1 MEVIIYIIPFITAL
15 FLLIVFNKKM
25 VWWEYLVLILPSLL
39 FTLIAQIIMVSVNST
54 DTEYL
59 GGYVN
64 RITYYEPWDELVT
77 VTHTREVACGTD
89 SNGNTIYKTEV
100 YYTTEREYHSEEY
113 TYVDNESNWEHSL
126 SKKDYETIKKRMGN
140 KTVFRDMHRDYHRI
154 DGDAYDIYWDKSV
167 EHLYDITTSH
177 TYKNKIKAS
186 QSHTIFKYSDITKE
200 DAKELGLYE
209 YPDINLMN
217 QNPII
222 GRVASDKDIQRIK
235 YINATYGKTY
245 QFRVYMLFYEGK
257 DIEIS
262 EQQKAYWQNGNKNE
276 FVVCLGT
283 QRDSVVWCNPFSWC
297 DEPKL
302 EVLTRDYFIQNPN
315 VDIDAY
321 GKWLQ
326 TQIPTK
332 WKRKEFAD
340 FDYIHIGLSKEQ
352 YIALIVIMIL
362 LNIGISVVLVMN
374 DIQNENDYEK

>member
-15 FLLIVFNKKM
+15 FLLIVFNRKM

-39 FTLIAQIIMVSVNST
+39 FTLITQLIMVSVNSS

-64 RITYYEPWDELVT
+64 RITYYEPWDEMVR
-77 VTHTREVACGTD
+77 VRHTRTD
-89 SNGNTIYKTEV
+89 DDGDTEV
-100 YYTTEREYHSEEY
+100 YYTWEREYHSERY
-113 TYVDNESNWEHSL
+113 TYVDNESNWEHYL
-126 SKKDYETIKKRMGN
+126 SKKEYEIIKKRMGD
-140 KTVFRDMHRDYHRI
+140 KAVFRDMHRDYHRI
-154 DGDAYDIYWDKSV
+154 DGDAYDIYWDKTV
-167 EHLYDITTSH
+167 EHLYDITTPHSY
-177 TYKNKIKAS
+177 TNKIKAS
-186 QSHTIFKYSDITKE
+186 QSHTIFKYSDISEE

-222 GRVASDKDIQRIK
+222 GRYASDKDKQRIK
-235 YINATYGKTY
+235 YINATYGKTH

-297 DEPKL
+297 DDPKH
-302 EVLTRDYFIQNPN
+302 EALTRDYFIQNPK
-315 VDIDAY
+315 VDIDTY

-332 WKRKEFAD
+332 WKRKEFSD
-340 FDYIHIGLSKEQ
+340 FEYIHIGLSKGQ
-352 YIALIVIMIL
+352 YIALIIIMIL
-362 LNIGISVVLVMN
+362 LNIGISVFLVMN
-374 DIQNENDYEK
+374 DIQNENGYEK

>member
-15 FLLIVFNKKM
+15 FLLIVFSRKM

-39 FTLIAQIIMVSVNST
+39 FTLITQLIMVSVNSS

-59 GGYVN
+59 GGYVD
-64 RITYYEPWDELVT
+64 RITYYEPWDEMVR
-77 VTHTREVACGTD
+77 VRHTRTD
-89 SNGNTIYKTEV
+89 SDGEEEV
-100 YYTTEREYHSEEY
+100 YYTWEREYHSERY
-113 TYVDNESNWEHSL
+113 TYVDNESKWEHHL
-126 SKKDYETIKKRMGN
+126 SKKEYETIKKRMGD
-140 KTVFRDMHRDYHRI
+140 KAVFRDMHRDYHRI
-154 DGDAYDIYWDKSV
+154 DGDAYDIYWDKTI
-167 EHLYDITTSH
+167 EHLYDITTPHSY
-177 TYKNKIKAS
+177 TNKIKAS
-186 QSHTIFKYSDITKE
+186 QSHTIFKYSDISEE

-209 YPDINLMN
+209 YPDIHLMN

-222 GRVASDKDIQRIK
+222 GRYASDKDKQRIK
-235 YINATYGKTY
+235 YINATYGKTH

-302 EVLTRDYFIQNPN
+302 EVLTRDYFIRNPK

-326 TQIPTK
+326 SQIPTK
-332 WKRKEFAD
+332 WKRKEFSD
-340 FDYIHIGLSKEQ
+340 FEYIHIGLSKGQ
-352 YIALIVIMIL
+352 YIALIIIMIL
-362 LNIGISVVLVMN
+362 LNIGISVFLVMN
-374 DIQNENDYEK
+374 DIKNENSYEK

>member
-15 FLLIVFNKKM
+15 FLLIVFNRKM

-39 FTLIAQIIMVSVNST
+39 FTLITQLIMVSVNSS

-64 RITYYEPWDELVT
+64 RITYYEPWDEMVR
-77 VTHTREVACGTD
+77 VRHTRTD
-89 SNGNTIYKTEV
+89 SDGEEEV
-100 YYTTEREYHSEEY
+100 YYTWEREYHSERY
-113 TYVDNESNWEHSL
+113 TYVDNESNWEHYL
-126 SKKDYETIKKRMGN
+126 SKKEYEIIKKRMGN
-140 KTVFRDMHRDYHRI
+140 KAVFRDMHRDYHRI
-154 DGDAYDIYWDKSV
+154 DGDAYDIYWDKTI
-167 EHLYDITTSH
+167 EHLYDITTPHSY
-177 TYKNKIKAS
+177 TNKIKAS
-186 QSHTIFKYSDITKE
+186 QSHTIFKYSDISEE

-209 YPDINLMN
+209 YPDIHLMN

-222 GRVASDKDIQRIK
+222 GRYASDKDKQRIK
-235 YINATYGKTY
+235 YINATYGKTH

-302 EVLTRDYFIQNPN
+302 EALTRDYFIQNPK

-332 WKRKEFAD
+332 WKRKEFSD
-340 FDYIHIGLSKEQ
+340 FEYIHIGLSKGQ
-352 YIALIVIMIL
+352 YIALIIIMIL
-362 LNIGISVVLVMN
+362 LNIGISVFLVMN
-374 DIQNENDYEK
+374 DIKNENRYEK

>member
-15 FLLIVFNKKM
+15 FLLIVFNRKM

-39 FTLIAQIIMVSVNST
+39 FTLITQLIMASVNSS

-64 RITYYEPWDELVT
+64 RITYYEPWDEMVR
-77 VTHTREVACGTD
+77 VRHTRTNSDGEE
-89 SNGNTIYKTEV
+89 EV
-100 YYTTEREYHSEEY
+100 YYTWEREYHSERY
-113 TYVDNESNWEHSL
+113 TYMDNESKWEHHL
-126 SKKDYETIKKRMGN
+126 SKKEYEIIKKRMGD
-140 KTVFRDMHRDYHRI
+140 KAVFRDMHRDYHRI
-154 DGDAYDIYWDKSV
+154 DGDAYDIYWDKTI
-167 EHLYDITTSH
+167 EHLYDITTPHSY
-177 TYKNKIKAS
+177 TNKIKAS
-186 QSHTIFKYSDITKE
+186 QSHTIFKYSDISVE

-222 GRVASDKDIQRIK
+222 GREVSDKDKQRIK
-235 YINATYGKTY
+235 YINATYGKTH
-245 QFRVYMLFYEGK
+245 QFRVYMLFYESK

-283 QRDSVVWCNPFSWC
+283 QQDSVVWCNPFSWC

-302 EVLTRDYFIQNPN
+302 ETLTRDYFIQNPK

-332 WKRKEFAD
+332 WKRKEFSD
-340 FDYIHIGLSKEQ
+340 FEYIHIGLSKGQ
-352 YIALIVIMIL
+352 YIALIIIMIL
-362 LNIGISVVLVMN
+362 LNIGISAFLVMN
-374 DIQNENDYEK
+374 DIQNENGYEK

>member
-15 FLLIVFNKKM
+15 FLLIVFNRKM

-39 FTLIAQIIMVSVNST
+39 FTLITQLIMVSVNSS

-64 RITYYEPWDELVT
+64 RITYYEPWDEMVR
-77 VTHTREVACGTD
+77 VRHTRTD
-89 SNGNTIYKTEV
+89 SDGEEEV
-100 YYTTEREYHSEEY
+100 YYTWEREYHSERY
-113 TYVDNESNWEHSL
+113 TYVDNESNWEHYL
-126 SKKDYETIKKRMGN
+126 SKKEYEIIKKRMGN
-140 KTVFRDMHRDYHRI
+140 KAVFRDMHRDYHRI
-154 DGDAYDIYWDKSV
+154 DGDAYDIYWDKTV
-167 EHLYDITTSH
+167 EHLYDITTPHSY
-177 TYKNKIKAS
+177 TNKIKAS
-186 QSHTIFKYSDITKE
+186 QSHTIFKYSDISEE

-222 GRVASDKDIQRIK
+222 GRYASDKDKQRIK
-235 YINATYGKTY
+235 YINATYGKTH

-302 EVLTRDYFIQNPN
+302 EALTRDYFIQNPK

-332 WKRKEFAD
+332 WKRKEFSD
-340 FDYIHIGLSKEQ
+340 FEYIHIGLSKGQ
-352 YIALIVIMIL
+352 YIALIIIMIL
-362 LNIGISVVLVMN
+362 LNIGISVFLVMN
-374 DIQNENDYEK
+374 DIQNESGYEK

>member
-1 MEVIIYIIPFITAL
+1 MEIIIYIIPFITAL
-15 FLLIVFNKKM
+15 FLLIVFNRKM

-39 FTLIAQIIMVSVNST
+39 FTLITQLIMVSVNSS

-64 RITYYEPWDELVT
+64 RITYYEPWDEMVH
-77 VTHTREVACGTD
+77 VRHTRTNSDGE
-89 SNGNTIYKTEV
+89 TEV
-100 YYTTEREYHSEEY
+100 YYTWEREYHSERY
-113 TYVDNESNWEHSL
+113 TYVDNESNWEHYL
-126 SKKDYETIKKRMGN
+126 SKKEYEIIKKRMGN
-140 KTVFRDMHRDYHRI
+140 KAVFRDMHRDYHRI
-154 DGDAYDIYWDKSV
+154 DGDAYDIYWDKTI
-167 EHLYDITTSH
+167 EHLYDITTPHSY
-177 TYKNKIKAS
+177 TNKIKAS
-186 QSHTIFKYSDITKE
+186 QSHTIFKYSDISEE

-222 GRVASDKDIQRIK
+222 GRYASDKDKQRIK
-235 YINATYGKTY
+235 YINATYGKTH

-302 EVLTRDYFIQNPN
+302 EALTRDYFIQNPK

-326 TQIPTK
+326 TQVPTK
-332 WKRKEFAD
+332 WKRKEFSD
-340 FDYIHIGLSKEQ
+340 FEYIHIGLSKGQ
-352 YIALIVIMIL
+352 YIALIIIMIL
-362 LNIGISVVLVMN
+362 LNIGISIFLVMN
-374 DIQNENDYEK
+374 DIKNESGYEK

>member
-15 FLLIVFNKKM
+15 FLLIVFNRKM

-39 FTLIAQIIMVSVNST
+39 FTLITQLIMVSVNSS

-64 RITYYEPWDELVT
+64 RITYYEPWDEMVR
-77 VTHTREVACGTD
+77 VRHTRTD
-89 SNGNTIYKTEV
+89 DDGDTEV
-100 YYTTEREYHSEEY
+100 YYTWEREYHSERY
-113 TYVDNESNWEHSL
+113 TYVDNESNWEHYL
-126 SKKDYETIKKRMGN
+126 SKKEYEIIKKRMGD
-140 KTVFRDMHRDYHRI
+140 KAVFRDMHRDYHRI
-154 DGDAYDIYWDKSV
+154 DGDAYDIYWDKTV
-167 EHLYDITTSH
+167 EHLYDITTPHSN
-177 TYKNKIKAS
+177 TNKIKAS
-186 QSHTIFKYSDITKE
+186 QSHTIFKYSDISEE

-222 GRVASDKDIQRIK
+222 GRYASDRDKQRIK
-235 YINATYGKTY
+235 YINATYGKTH

-302 EVLTRDYFIQNPN
+302 EALTRDYFIQNPK

-332 WKRKEFAD
+332 WKRKEFSD
-340 FDYIHIGLSKEQ
+340 FEYIHIGLSKGQ
-352 YIALIVIMIL
+352 YIALIIIMIL
-362 LNIGISVVLVMN
+362 LNIGISVFLVMN
-374 DIQNENDYEK
+374 DIQNENGYEK

>member
-15 FLLIVFNKKM
+15 FLLIVFNRKM

-39 FTLIAQIIMVSVNST
+39 FTLITQLIMVSVNSS

-64 RITYYEPWDELVT
+64 RITYYEPWDEMVR
-77 VTHTREVACGTD
+77 VRHTRTD
-89 SNGNTIYKTEV
+89 DDGDTEV
-100 YYTTEREYHSEEY
+100 YYTWEREYHSERY
-113 TYVDNESNWEHSL
+113 TYVDNESNWEHYL
-126 SKKDYETIKKRMGN
+126 SKKEYEIIKKRMGD
-140 KTVFRDMHRDYHRI
+140 KAVFRDMHRDYHRI
-154 DGDAYDIYWDKSV
+154 DGDAYDIYWDKTV
-167 EHLYDITTSH
+167 EHLYDITTPHSY
-177 TYKNKIKAS
+177 TNKIKAS
-186 QSHTIFKYSDITKE
+186 QSHTIFKYSDISEE

-222 GRVASDKDIQRIK
+222 GRYASDRDKQRIK
-235 YINATYGKTY
+235 YINATYGKTH

-302 EVLTRDYFIQNPN
+302 EALTRDYFIQNPK

-332 WKRKEFAD
+332 WKRKEFSD
-340 FDYIHIGLSKEQ
+340 FEYIHIGLSKGQ
-352 YIALIVIMIL
+352 YIALIIIMIL
-362 LNIGISVVLVMN
+362 LNIGISVFLVMN
-374 DIQNENDYEK
+374 DIQNENGYEK

>member
-15 FLLIVFNKKM
+15 FLLIVFNRKM

-39 FTLIAQIIMVSVNST
+39 FTLITQLIMVSVNSS

-64 RITYYEPWDELVT
+64 RITYYEPWDEMVH
-77 VTHTREVACGTD
+77 VRHTRTNSDGE
-89 SNGNTIYKTEV
+89 TEV
-100 YYTTEREYHSEEY
+100 YYTWEREYHSERY
-113 TYVDNESNWEHSL
+113 TYVDNESNWEHYL
-126 SKKDYETIKKRMGN
+126 SKKEYEIIKKRMGN
-140 KTVFRDMHRDYHRI
+140 KAVFRDMHRDYHRI
-154 DGDAYDIYWDKSV
+154 DGDAYDIYWDKTI
-167 EHLYDITTSH
+167 EHLYDITSPHSYT
-177 TYKNKIKAS
+177 NKIKAS
-186 QSHTIFKYSDITKE
+186 QSHTIFKYSDISEE

-222 GRVASDKDIQRIK
+222 GRYASDKDKQRIK
-235 YINATYGKTY
+235 YINATYGKTH
-245 QFRVYMLFYEGK
+245 QIRVYMLFYEGK
-257 DIEIS
+257 GIEIS

-302 EVLTRDYFIQNPN
+302 EALTRDYFIQNPK

-332 WKRKEFAD
+332 WKRKEFSD
-340 FDYIHIGLSKEQ
+340 FEYIHIGLSKGQ
-352 YIALIVIMIL
+352 YIALIIIMIL
-362 LNIGISVVLVMN
+362 LNIGISVFLVMN
-374 DIQNENDYEK
+374 DIQNENGYEK

>member
-15 FLLIVFNKKM
+15 FLLIVFNRKM

-39 FTLIAQIIMVSVNST
+39 FTLITQLIMVSVNSS

-59 GGYVN
+59 GGYVD
-64 RITYYEPWDELVT
+64 RITYYEPWDEMVR
-77 VTHTREVACGTD
+77 VRHTRTNSDGEE
-89 SNGNTIYKTEV
+89 EV
-100 YYTTEREYHSEEY
+100 YYTWEREYHSERY
-113 TYVDNESNWEHSL
+113 TYVDNESKWEHHL
-126 SKKDYETIKKRMGN
+126 SKKEYETIKKRMGD
-140 KTVFRDMHRDYHRI
+140 KAVFRDMHRDYHRI
-154 DGDAYDIYWDKSV
+154 DGDAYDIYWDKTI
-167 EHLYDITTSH
+167 EHLYDITTPHSY
-177 TYKNKIKAS
+177 TNKIKAS
-186 QSHTIFKYSDITKE
+186 QSHTIFKYSDISEE

-222 GRVASDKDIQRIK
+222 GRYASDKDKQRIK
-235 YINATYGKTY
+235 YINATYGKTH

-302 EVLTRDYFIQNPN
+302 EVLTRDYFLQNPK

-332 WKRKEFAD
+332 WKRKEFSD
-340 FDYIHIGLSKEQ
+340 FEYIHIGLSKGQ
-352 YIALIVIMIL
+352 YIALIIIMIL
-362 LNIGISVVLVMN
+362 LNVGISIFVVMN
-374 DIQNENDYEK
+374 DIKNENSYEKRTEIL

>member
-15 FLLIVFNKKM
+15 FLLIVFNRKM

-39 FTLIAQIIMVSVNST
+39 FTLITQLIMVSVNSS

-64 RITYYEPWDELVT
+64 RITYYEPWDEMVR
-77 VTHTREVACGTD
+77 VRHTRTD
-89 SNGNTIYKTEV
+89 SDGEEEV
-100 YYTTEREYHSEEY
+100 YYTWEREYHSERY
-113 TYVDNESNWEHSL
+113 TYVDNESKWEHHL
-126 SKKDYETIKKRMGN
+126 SKKEYETIKKRMGD
-140 KTVFRDMHRDYHRI
+140 KAVFRDMHRNYHRI
-154 DGDAYDIYWDKSV
+154 DGDAYDIYWDKTV
-167 EHLYDITTSH
+167 EHLYDITTPHSY
-177 TYKNKIKAS
+177 TNKIKAS
-186 QSHTIFKYSDITKE
+186 QSHTIFKYSDISEE
-200 DAKELGLYE
+200 DAKELGLHE
-209 YPDINLMN
+209 YPDIHLMN

-222 GRVASDKDIQRIK
+222 GRYASDKDKQRIK
-235 YINATYGKTY
+235 YINATYGKTH

-302 EVLTRDYFIQNPN
+302 EALTRDYFIQNPK

-326 TQIPTK
+326 NQIPTK
-332 WKRKEFAD
+332 WKRKEFSD
-340 FDYIHIGLSKEQ
+340 FEYIHIGLSKGQ
-352 YIALIVIMIL
+352 YIALIIIMIL
-362 LNIGISVVLVMN
+362 LNIGISVFLVMN
-374 DIQNENDYEK
+374 DIKNENDYEK

>member
-15 FLLIVFNKKM
+15 FLLIVFNRKM

-39 FTLIAQIIMVSVNST
+39 FTLITQLIMVSVNSS

-64 RITYYEPWDELVT
+64 RITYYEPWDEMVR
-77 VTHTREVACGTD
+77 VRHTRTD
-89 SNGNTIYKTEV
+89 SDGEEEV
-100 YYTTEREYHSEEY
+100 YYTWEREYHSERY
-113 TYVDNESNWEHSL
+113 TYVDNESNWEHHL
-126 SKKDYETIKKRMGN
+126 SKKEYETIKKRMGN
-140 KTVFRDMHRDYHRI
+140 KAVFRDMHRNYHRI
-154 DGDAYDIYWDKSV
+154 DGDAYDIYWDKTI
-167 EHLYDITTSH
+167 EHLYDITTPHSY
-177 TYKNKIKAS
+177 TNKIKAS
-186 QSHTIFKYSDITKE
+186 QSHTIFKYSDISEE

-222 GRVASDKDIQRIK
+222 GRYASDKDKQRIK
-235 YINATYGKTY
+235 YINATYGKTH

-302 EVLTRDYFIQNPN
+302 EALTRDYFIQNPK

-326 TQIPTK
+326 SQIPTK
-332 WKRKEFAD
+332 WKRKEFSD
-340 FDYIHIGLSKEQ
+340 FEYIHIGLSKGQ
-352 YIALIVIMIL
+352 YIALIIIMIL
-362 LNIGISVVLVMN
+362 LNIGISVWLIMN
-374 DIQNENDYEK
+374 DIKNENSYEK

>member
-1 MEVIIYIIPFITAL
+1 MEVIVYIIPFITAL
-15 FLLIVFNKKM
+15 FLLIVFNRKM

-39 FTLIAQIIMVSVNST
+39 FALITQLIMVSVNSS

-64 RITYYEPWDELVT
+64 RITYYEPWDEMVQ
-77 VTHTREVACGTD
+77 VRHTRTD
-89 SNGNTIYKTEV
+89 KDGDTEV
-100 YYTTEREYHSEEY
+100 YYTWEREYHSERY
-113 TYVDNESNWEHSL
+113 TYVDNESSWECHL
-126 SKKDYETIKKRMGN
+126 SKKEYEVIKKRMGN
-140 KTVFRDMHRDYHRI
+140 NSVFRDMNRKYHRI
-154 DGDAYDIYWDKSV
+154 DGDAYDIYWDKTI
-167 EHLYDITTSH
+167 EHLYDITTPHSY
-177 TYKNKIKAS
+177 TNKIKAS
-186 QSHTIFKYSDITKE
+186 QSHTIFKYSDISEE

-209 YPDINLMN
+209 YPDIKLMN

-222 GRVASDKDIQRIK
+222 GRNVTDKDKQRIK
-235 YINATYGKTY
+235 YINATYGKTH

-283 QRDSVVWCNPFSWC
+283 QKDSVVWCNPFSWC

-302 EVLTRDYFIQNPN
+302 EVLTRDYFIQNPK

-340 FDYIHIGLSKEQ
+340 FEYIRIGLSRGQ
-352 YIALIVIMIL
+352 YIALIIIMIL
-362 LNIGISVVLVMN
+362 LNIGISVFLVMN
-374 DIQNENDYEK
+374 DIKNENSYEK

>member
-15 FLLIVFNKKM
+15 FLLIVFNRKM

-39 FTLIAQIIMVSVNST
+39 FTLITQLIMVSVNSS

-64 RITYYEPWDELVT
+64 RITYYEPWDEMVH
-77 VTHTREVACGTD
+77 VRHTRTNSDGE
-89 SNGNTIYKTEV
+89 TEV
-100 YYTTEREYHSEEY
+100 YYTWEREYHSERY
-113 TYVDNESNWEHSL
+113 TYVDNESNWEHYL
-126 SKKDYETIKKRMGN
+126 SKKEYEIIKKRMGD
-140 KTVFRDMHRDYHRI
+140 KAVFRDMHRDYHRI
-154 DGDAYDIYWDKSV
+154 DGDAYDIYWDKTV
-167 EHLYDITTSH
+167 EHLYDITTPHSY
-177 TYKNKIKAS
+177 TNKIKAS
-186 QSHTIFKYSDITKE
+186 QSHTIFKYSDISEE

-222 GRVASDKDIQRIK
+222 GRYASDKDKQRIK
-235 YINATYGKTY
+235 YINATYGKTH

-302 EVLTRDYFIQNPN
+302 EALTRDYFIQNPK

-326 TQIPTK
+326 SQIPTK
-332 WKRKEFAD
+332 WKRKEFSD
-340 FDYIHIGLSKEQ
+340 FEYIHIGLSKGQ
-352 YIALIVIMIL
+352 YIALIIIMIL
-362 LNIGISVVLVMN
+362 LNIGISVFLVMN
-374 DIQNENDYEK
+374 DIQNENGYEK

>member
-15 FLLIVFNKKM
+15 FLLIVFNRKM

-39 FTLIAQIIMVSVNST
+39 FTLITQLIMVSVNSS

-64 RITYYEPWDELVT
+64 RITYYEPWDEMVR
-77 VTHTREVACGTD
+77 VRHTRTD
-89 SNGNTIYKTEV
+89 SDGEEEV
-100 YYTTEREYHSEEY
+100 YYTWEREYHSERY
-113 TYVDNESNWEHSL
+113 TYVDNESNWEHYL
-126 SKKDYETIKKRMGN
+126 SKKEYEIIKKRMGN
-140 KTVFRDMHRDYHRI
+140 KAVFRDMHRNYHRI
-154 DGDAYDIYWDKSV
+154 DGDAYDIYWDKTI
-167 EHLYDITTSH
+167 EHLYDITTPHSY
-177 TYKNKIKAS
+177 TNKIKAS

-222 GRVASDKDIQRIK
+222 GRYASDTDKQRIK
-235 YINATYGKTY
+235 YINATYGKTH

-302 EVLTRDYFIQNPN
+302 EAVARDYFIQNPK

-332 WKRKEFAD
+332 WKRKEFSD
-340 FDYIHIGLSKEQ
+340 FEYIHIGLSKGQ
-352 YIALIVIMIL
+352 YIALIIIMIL
-362 LNIGISVVLVMN
+362 LNIGISVWLISN
-374 DIQNENDYEK
+374 DIKNENKYGV

>member
-1 MEVIIYIIPFITAL
+1 MEIVIYIIPFLTAM
-15 FLLIVFNKKM
+15 FLLLVFNKKM
-25 VWWEYLVLILPSLL
+25 VWWEYMALIVPSLL
-39 FTLIAQIIMVSVNST
+39 FIFITQLIMVSVNSS

-59 GGYVN
+59 GGYIN
-64 RITYYEPWDELVT
+64 RITYYEPWDEMVR
-77 VTHTREVACGTD
+77 VRHTRTD
-89 SNGNTIYKTEV
+89 KDGDTEV
-100 YYTTEREYHSEEY
+100 YYTWEREYHSERY
-113 TYVDNESNWEHSL
+113 TYVDNESSWEYHL
-126 SKKDYETIKKRMGN
+126 SKKEYEVIKKRMGN
-140 KTVFRDMHRDYHRI
+140 NSVFRDMNRKYHRI
-154 DGDAYDIYWDKSV
+154 DGDAYDIYWDKTI
-167 EHLYDITTSH
+167 EHLYDITTPHSY
-177 TYKNKIKAS
+177 TNKIKAS
-186 QSHTIFKYSDITKE
+186 QSHTIFKYSNISEE

-209 YPDINLMN
+209 YPDIKLMN

-222 GRVASDKDIQRIK
+222 GRYASDKDKQRIK
-235 YINATYGKTY
+235 YINATYGKTH

-302 EVLTRDYFIQNPN
+302 EVLTRDYFIQNPK

-340 FDYIHIGLSKEQ
+340 FEYIRIGLSRGQ
-352 YIALIVIMIL
+352 YIALIIIMIL
-362 LNIGISVVLVMN
+362 LNIGISVFLVMN
-374 DIQNENDYEK
+374 DIKNENSYEKKIEIL

>member
-15 FLLIVFNKKM
+15 FLLIVFNRKM

-39 FTLIAQIIMVSVNST
+39 FTLITQLIMVSVNSS

-64 RITYYEPWDELVT
+64 RITYYEPWDEMVR
-77 VTHTREVACGTD
+77 VRHTRTD
-89 SNGNTIYKTEV
+89 SDGEEEV
-100 YYTTEREYHSEEY
+100 YYTWEREYHSERY
-113 TYVDNESNWEHSL
+113 TYVDNESKWEHHL
-126 SKKDYETIKKRMGN
+126 SKKEYETIKKRMGD
-140 KTVFRDMHRDYHRI
+140 KAVFRDMHRDYHRI
-154 DGDAYDIYWDKSV
+154 DGDAYDIYWDKTI
-167 EHLYDITTSH
+167 EHLYDITTPHSY
-177 TYKNKIKAS
+177 TNKIKAS
-186 QSHTIFKYSDITKE
+186 QSHTIFKYSDISEE

-222 GRVASDKDIQRIK
+222 GRYASDKDKQRIK
-235 YINATYGKTY
+235 YINATYGKTH

-302 EVLTRDYFIQNPN
+302 EALTRDYFIQNPK

-332 WKRKEFAD
+332 WKRKEFSD
-340 FDYIHIGLSKEQ
+340 FEYIHIGLSKGQ
-352 YIALIVIMIL
+352 YIALIIIMIL
-362 LNIGISVVLVMN
+362 LNIGISVFLVMN
-374 DIQNENDYEK
+374 DIQNESGYEK

>member
-15 FLLIVFNKKM
+15 FLLIVFNRKM

-39 FTLIAQIIMVSVNST
+39 FTLITQLIMVSVNSS

-64 RITYYEPWDELVT
+64 RITYYEPWDEMVR
-77 VTHTREVACGTD
+77 VRHTRTD
-89 SNGNTIYKTEV
+89 KDGDTEV
-100 YYTTEREYHSEEY
+100 YYTWEREYHSERY
-113 TYVDNESNWEHSL
+113 TYVDNESDWEHHL
-126 SKKDYETIKKRMGN
+126 SKKEYETIKKRMGD
-140 KTVFRDMHRDYHRI
+140 KAVFRDMHRNYHRI
-154 DGDAYDIYWDKSV
+154 DGDAYDIYWDKTI
-167 EHLYDITTSH
+167 EHLYDITTPHSY
-177 TYKNKIKAS
+177 TNKIKAS
-186 QSHTIFKYSDITKE
+186 QSHTIFKYSDISEE

-209 YPDINLMN
+209 YPDIHLMN

-222 GRVASDKDIQRIK
+222 GRYASDKDKQRIK
-235 YINATYGKTY
+235 YINATYGKTH

-302 EVLTRDYFIQNPN
+302 ETLTRDYFIQNPK

-326 TQIPTK
+326 SQIPTK
-332 WKRKEFAD
+332 WKRKEFSD
-340 FDYIHIGLSKEQ
+340 FEYIHIGLSKGQ
-352 YIALIVIMIL
+352 YIALIIIMIL
-362 LNIGISVVLVMN
+362 LNIGISVFLVMN
-374 DIQNENDYEK
+374 DIQNENSYEK

>member
-15 FLLIVFNKKM
+15 FLLIVFNRKM

-39 FTLIAQIIMVSVNST
+39 FTLITQLIMVSVNSS

-64 RITYYEPWDELVT
+64 RITYYEPWDEMVR
-77 VTHTREVACGTD
+77 VRHTRTD
-89 SNGNTIYKTEV
+89 SDGEEEV
-100 YYTTEREYHSEEY
+100 YYTWEREYHSERY
-113 TYVDNESNWEHSL
+113 TYVDNESNWEHYL
-126 SKKDYETIKKRMGN
+126 SKKEYEIIKYRMGN
-140 KTVFRDMHRDYHRI
+140 KAVFRDMHRDYHRI
-154 DGDAYDIYWDKSV
+154 DGDAYDIYWDKTV
-167 EHLYDITTSH
+167 EHLYDITTPHSY
-177 TYKNKIKAS
+177 TNKIKAS
-186 QSHTIFKYSDITKE
+186 QSHTIFKYSDISEE

-222 GRVASDKDIQRIK
+222 GRYASDRDKQRIK
-235 YINATYGKTY
+235 YINATYGKTH

-302 EVLTRDYFIQNPN
+302 EALTRDYFIQNPK

-332 WKRKEFAD
+332 WKRKEFSD
-340 FDYIHIGLSKEQ
+340 FEYIHIGLSKGQ
-352 YIALIVIMIL
+352 YIALIIIMIL
-362 LNIGISVVLVMN
+362 LNIGISVFLVMN
-374 DIQNENDYEK
+374 DIQNESGYEK

>member
-15 FLLIVFNKKM
+15 FLLIVFNRKM

-39 FTLIAQIIMVSVNST
+39 FTLITQLIMVSVNSS
-54 DTEYL
+54 DTEYF

-64 RITYYEPWDELVT
+64 RITYYEPWDEMVR
-77 VTHTREVACGTD
+77 VRHTRTNSDGEE
-89 SNGNTIYKTEV
+89 EV
-100 YYTTEREYHSEEY
+100 YYTWEREYHSERY
-113 TYVDNESNWEHSL
+113 TYVDNESKWEHHL
-126 SKKDYETIKKRMGN
+126 SKKEYETIKKRMGD
-140 KTVFRDMHRDYHRI
+140 KAVFRDMHRDYHRI
-154 DGDAYDIYWDKSV
+154 DGDAYDIYWDKTI
-167 EHLYDITTSH
+167 EHLYDITTPHSY
-177 TYKNKIKAS
+177 TNKIKAS
-186 QSHTIFKYSDITKE
+186 QSHTIFKYSDISE
-200 DAKELGLYE
+200 ENAKELGLYE

-222 GRVASDKDIQRIK
+222 GRYASDKDKQRIK

-302 EVLTRDYFIQNPN
+302 EVLTRDYFIQNPK

-332 WKRKEFAD
+332 WKRKEFSD
-340 FDYIHIGLSKEQ
+340 FEYIHIGLSKGQ
-352 YIALIVIMIL
+352 YIALIIIMIL
-362 LNIGISVVLVMN
+362 LNVGISIFVVMN
-374 DIQNENDYEK
+374 DIKNENSYEK

>member
-15 FLLIVFNKKM
+15 FLLIVFNRKM

-39 FTLIAQIIMVSVNST
+39 FTLITQLIMVSVNSS

-64 RITYYEPWDELVT
+64 RITYYEPWDEMVR
-77 VTHTREVACGTD
+77 VRHTRTD
-89 SNGNTIYKTEV
+89 SDGEEEV
-100 YYTTEREYHSEEY
+100 YYTWEREYHSERY
-113 TYVDNESNWEHSL
+113 TYVDNESNWEHYL
-126 SKKDYETIKKRMGN
+126 SKKEYEIIKKRMGN

-154 DGDAYDIYWDKSV
+154 DGDAYDIYWDKTV
-167 EHLYDITTSH
+167 EHLYDITTPHSY
-177 TYKNKIKAS
+177 TNKIKAS
-186 QSHTIFKYSDITKE
+186 QSHTIFKYSDISEE

-222 GRVASDKDIQRIK
+222 GRYASDKDKQRIK
-235 YINATYGKTY
+235 YINATYGKTH

-302 EVLTRDYFIQNPN
+302 EALTRDYFIQNPK

-332 WKRKEFAD
+332 WKRKEFSD
-340 FDYIHIGLSKEQ
+340 FEYIHIGLSKGQ
-352 YIALIVIMIL
+352 YIALIIIMIL
-362 LNIGISVVLVMN
+362 LNIGISVFLVMN
-374 DIQNENDYEK
+374 DIQNENGYEK

>member
-1 MEVIIYIIPFITAL
+1 
-15 FLLIVFNKKM
+15 M

-39 FTLIAQIIMVSVNST
+39 FTLITQLIMVSVNSS

-64 RITYYEPWDELVT
+64 RITYYEPWDEMVR
-77 VTHTREVACGTD
+77 VRHTRTD
-89 SNGNTIYKTEV
+89 SDGEEEV
-100 YYTTEREYHSEEY
+100 YYTWEREYHSERY
-113 TYVDNESNWEHSL
+113 TYVDNESNWEHYL
-126 SKKDYETIKKRMGN
+126 SKKEYEIIKKRMGN
-140 KTVFRDMHRDYHRI
+140 KAVFRDMHRDYHRI
-154 DGDAYDIYWDKSV
+154 DGDAYDIYWDKTI
-167 EHLYDITTSH
+167 EHLYDITTPHSY
-177 TYKNKIKAS
+177 TNKIKAS
-186 QSHTIFKYSDITKE
+186 QSHTIFKYSDISEE

-222 GRVASDKDIQRIK
+222 GRYASDKDKQRIK
-235 YINATYGKTY
+235 YINATYGKTH

-276 FVVCLGT
+276 FIVCIGT

-302 EVLTRDYFIQNPN
+302 ETLTRDYFIQNSK

-332 WKRKEFAD
+332 WKRKEFSD
-340 FDYIHIGLSKEQ
+340 FEYIHIGLSKGQ
-352 YIALIVIMIL
+352 YIALIIIMIL
-362 LNIGISVVLVMN
+362 LNIGISVFLVMN
-374 DIQNENDYEK
+374 DIKNENGYEK

>member
-15 FLLIVFNKKM
+15 FLLIVFNRKM

-39 FTLIAQIIMVSVNST
+39 FTLITQLIMVSVNSS

-64 RITYYEPWDELVT
+64 RITYYEPWDEMVR
-77 VTHTREVACGTD
+77 VRHTRTD
-89 SNGNTIYKTEV
+89 SDGEEEV
-100 YYTTEREYHSEEY
+100 YYTWEREYHSERY
-113 TYVDNESNWEHSL
+113 TYVDNESNWEHYL
-126 SKKDYETIKKRMGN
+126 SKKEYEIIKKRMGN
-140 KTVFRDMHRDYHRI
+140 KSVFRDMHRDYHRI
-154 DGDAYDIYWDKSV
+154 DGDAYDIYWDKTI
-167 EHLYDITTSH
+167 EHLYDITTPH
-177 TYKNKIKAS
+177 TYTNKIKAS
-186 QSHTIFKYSDITKE
+186 QSHTIFKYSDISEE
-200 DAKELGLYE
+200 DAKELGMYE

-222 GRVASDKDIQRIK
+222 GRYASDKDKQRIK
-235 YINATYGKTY
+235 YINATYGKTH

-302 EVLTRDYFIQNPN
+302 EVLTRDYFIQNPK

-332 WKRKEFAD
+332 WKRKEFSD
-340 FDYIHIGLSKEQ
+340 FEYIHIGLSKGQ
-352 YIALIVIMIL
+352 YITLIIIMIL
-362 LNIGISVVLVMN
+362 LNIGISVFLVVN
-374 DIQNENDYEK
+374 DIKNENGYEKQTKIL

>member
-15 FLLIVFNKKM
+15 FLLIVFNRKM

-39 FTLIAQIIMVSVNST
+39 FTLITQLIMVSVNSS

-64 RITYYEPWDELVT
+64 RITYYEPWDEMVR
-77 VTHTREVACGTD
+77 VRHTRTD
-89 SNGNTIYKTEV
+89 SDGEEEV
-100 YYTTEREYHSEEY
+100 YYTWEREYHSERY
-113 TYVDNESNWEHSL
+113 TYVDNESNWEHYL
-126 SKKDYETIKKRMGN
+126 SKKEYEIIKKRMGD
-140 KTVFRDMHRDYHRI
+140 KAVFRDMHRDYHRI
-154 DGDAYDIYWDKSV
+154 DGDAYDIYWDKTI
-167 EHLYDITTSH
+167 EHLYDITTPHSY
-177 TYKNKIKAS
+177 TNKIKAS
-186 QSHTIFKYSDITKE
+186 QSHTIFKYSDISEE

-222 GRVASDKDIQRIK
+222 GRYASDKDKQRIK
-235 YINATYGKTY
+235 YINATYGKTH

-302 EVLTRDYFIQNPN
+302 EALTRDYFIQNPN

-332 WKRKEFAD
+332 WKRKEFSD
-340 FDYIHIGLSKEQ
+340 FEYIHIGLSKGQ
-352 YIALIVIMIL
+352 YIALIIIMIL
-362 LNIGISVVLVMN
+362 LNIGISVFLVMN
-374 DIQNENDYEK
+374 DIQNENGYEK

>member
-15 FLLIVFNKKM
+15 FLLIVFNSKM

-39 FTLIAQIIMVSVNST
+39 FALITQLIMVSVNSS

-64 RITYYEPWDELVT
+64 RITYYEPWDELVE
-77 VTHTREVACGTD
+77 VRHTREVACGTD
-89 SNGNTIYKTEV
+89 SDGNTIYETEV
-100 YYTTEREYHSEEY
+100 YYTLEREYHSEEY
-113 TYVDNESNWEHSL
+113 AYVDNESNWEHYL
-126 SKKDYETIKKRMGN
+126 SKKDYETIKKRMGD

-167 EHLYDITTSH
+167 EHLYDITTPH

-209 YPDINLMN
+209 YPDVNLMN

-222 GRVASDKDIQRIK
+222 GRYASDKDKQRIK
-235 YINATYGKTY
+235 YINATYGKAH
-245 QFRVYMLFYEGK
+245 QFRTYMLFYEGK

-276 FVVCLGT
+276 FIVCLGT
-283 QRDSVVWCNPFSWC
+283 QGDSVVWCNPFSWC

-302 EVLTRDYFIQNPN
+302 EVLTRDYFIQNPK

-332 WKRKEFAD
+332 WKRKEFSD
-340 FDYIHIGLSKEQ
+340 FEYIHIGLSKGQ
-352 YIALIVIMIL
+352 YIALIIIMIL
-362 LNIGISVVLVMN
+362 LNIGISAFVVMN
-374 DIQNENDYEK
+374 DIQNKNDYEK

>member
-15 FLLIVFNKKM
+15 FLLIVFNRKM

-39 FTLIAQIIMVSVNST
+39 FTLITQLIMVSVNSS

-64 RITYYEPWDELVT
+64 RITYYEPWDEMVR
-77 VTHTREVACGTD
+77 VRHTRTD
-89 SNGNTIYKTEV
+89 SDGEEEV
-100 YYTTEREYHSEEY
+100 YYTWEREYHSERY
-113 TYVDNESNWEHSL
+113 TYVDNESNWEHYL
-126 SKKDYETIKKRMGN
+126 SKKEYEIIKKRMGD
-140 KTVFRDMHRDYHRI
+140 KAVFRDMHRDYHRI
-154 DGDAYDIYWDKSV
+154 DGDAYDIYWDKTI
-167 EHLYDITTSH
+167 EHLYDITTPHSY
-177 TYKNKIKAS
+177 TNKIKAS
-186 QSHTIFKYSDITKE
+186 QSHTIFKYSDISEE

-222 GRVASDKDIQRIK
+222 GRYASDRDKQRIK
-235 YINATYGKTY
+235 YINATYGKAH

-302 EVLTRDYFIQNPN
+302 EALTRDYFIQNPK

-332 WKRKEFAD
+332 WKRKEFSD
-340 FDYIHIGLSKEQ
+340 FEYIHIGLSKGQ
-352 YIALIVIMIL
+352 YIALIIIMIL
-362 LNIGISVVLVMN
+362 LNIGISVFLVMN
-374 DIQNENDYEK
+374 DIQNENGYEK